1 MRLFDNDATASLTD
15 RERSL
20 LEMLAR
26 CQSYLASLVHCRYI
40 GGDDPASV
48 DMRQRAA
55 GLQRAAF
62 SLIDGDDATRRAVY
76 ADGR

>member
-1 MRLFDNDATASLTD
+1 MGLFDNDATASLTV
-15 RERSL
+15 RERAL

-26 CQSYLASLVHCRYI
+26 CNRYLAALTHSRYI

-62 SLIDGDDATRRAVY
+62 NLIDSDDVTRRAVY
-76 ADGR
+76 ADS

>member
-1 MRLFDNDATASLTD
+1 MRLFNNDATASLTG
-15 RERSL
+15 RERNL
-20 LEMLAR
+20 LEMLGR
-26 CQSYLASLVHCRYI
+26 CQHYLSALAHSRYI

-62 SLIDGDDATRRAVY
+62 NLIDSDDVTRRAMY
-76 ADGR
+76 ADA

>member
-20 LEMLAR
+20 LEMLGR
-26 CQSYLASLVHCRYI
+26 CEHYLTQLVHSRFI
-40 GGDDPASV
+40 AGNDPASA
-48 DMRQRAA
+48 DMRQQAA

-62 SLIDGDDATRRAVY
+62 SLIDSDDATRRAMY
-76 ADGR
+76 ADG